1 MPEPIANHCQSELEL
16 GPLALGSAVIL
27 EHTEFPSDGQAEWQ
41 KPVRSGRANTVSK
54 GSLGGPKLIWGW
66 GWGWIL
72 LTTITAIHWLC
83 VPTCWALALSP
94 FPQLPYCHCLQR
106 TATQSQRTDFSPF
119 FPSRLMEVGRM
130 LLPLHQW
137 PPLQKALAVFTLIP
151 PTDLPAVASRLTL
164 CSSRGRAR
172 REGRSFST
180 LKRSDWRS
188 KQSANTIRVSFYF
201 SSLGCYFSQS
211 GHFFILSS
219 PAFFLGK
226 SHPSLPPA
234 VSLVSVIFL
243 PLSTVLDSLG
253 PCPLLHP
260 WRIFSTIIGI

>member
-1 MPEPIANHCQSELEL
+1 M
-16 GPLALGSAVIL
+16 
-27 EHTEFPSDGQAEWQ
+27 T

-83 VPTCWALALSP
+83 PHVPGTVLSP

-172 REGRSFST
+172 REGFST

-188 KQSANTIRVSFYF
+188 KQSANTIRVSF
-201 SSLGCYFSQS
+201 SSLLWDAISANLDTSLYSLPPPLF
-211 GHFFILSS
+211 
-219 PAFFLGK
+219 FFLGR

-234 VSLVSVIFL
+234 VSLVSVIFPAPF
-243 PLSTVLDSLG
+243 PLS
-253 PCPLLHP
+253 
-260 WRIFSTIIGI
+260 

>member
-1 MPEPIANHCQSELEL
+1 M
-16 GPLALGSAVIL
+16 
-27 EHTEFPSDGQAEWQ
+27 T

-83 VPTCWALALSP
+83 PHVPGTVLSP

-172 REGRSFST
+172 REGFST

-188 KQSANTIRVSFYF
+188 KQSANTIRVSF
-201 SSLGCYFSQS
+201 SSLLWDAISANLDTSLY
-211 GHFFILSS
+211 
-219 PAFFLGK
+219 
-226 SHPSLPPA
+226 SLPPPLFFFWVEA
-234 VSLVSVIFL
+234 TLPCLRLSAWCPSSSL
-243 PLSTVLDSLG
+243 PLSLCPRLPGSL
-253 PCPLLHP
+253 PSLTSLKD
-260 WRIFSTIIGI
+260 IFNSYRNLKRKTQRT